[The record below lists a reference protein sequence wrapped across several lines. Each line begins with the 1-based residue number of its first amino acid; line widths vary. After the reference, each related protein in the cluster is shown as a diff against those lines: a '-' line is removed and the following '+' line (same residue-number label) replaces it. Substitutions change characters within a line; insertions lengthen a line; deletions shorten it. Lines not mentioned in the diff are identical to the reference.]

1 MLAIIRSGLAAANHQ
16 ISAIS
21 NNLANAGTTGF
32 KRSSAMFADVAAPA
46 LGSIPETNTGSGTR
60 MTGSR
65 QSFSQGAFR
74 TTGQVLDMAIKGD
87 SFFVQRGKTGEPGLL
102 FTRDGSMQLDRAG
115 RIVSNEG
122 RLLLG
127 RDGNPIAVPM
137 AIRGAN
143 GEDVFATEVT
153 ISKKGEVSVS
163 YGVGTILQAGQI
175 SLARFSNNEGL
186 RPRGQGLFTASEQ
199 SGPPVIGTPGSGLFG
214 EIFAGSLEASNAD
227 VSAELVALI
236 SAQQAFTGNSRLMQT
251 DVEIVRRF
259 TQ

>member
-1 MLAIIRSGLAAANHQ
+1 MLAIIRSGLAAANKQ

-32 KRSSAMFADVAAPA
+32 KRSSVTFADVAAPA
-46 LGSIPETNTGSGTR
+46 LGTNPETNTGAGAR

-87 SFFVQRGKTGEPGLL
+87 SFFVQQGKTGEPGLL

-127 RDGNPIAVPM
+127 RDGGPIAVPM

-143 GEDVFATEVT
+143 GEDIFATEVT

-163 YGVGTILQAGQI
+163 YGIGTILQVGQI

-186 RPRGQGLFTASEQ
+186 QPRGQGLFTASEQ

-227 VSAELVALI
+227 VGDELVALI
-236 SAQQAFTGNSRLMQT
+236 SAQQAFAGNSRLMQT